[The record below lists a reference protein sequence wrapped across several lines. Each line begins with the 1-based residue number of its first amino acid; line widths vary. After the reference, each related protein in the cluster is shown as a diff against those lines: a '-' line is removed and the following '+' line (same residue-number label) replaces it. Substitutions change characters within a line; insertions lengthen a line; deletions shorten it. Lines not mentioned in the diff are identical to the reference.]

1 VPKFNFTLA
10 TQTVA
15 LRRTADESS
24 TGARLFIFESHKDH
38 TKDASKQNTV
48 LLDRSEHRVQFAI
61 FASGLGI
68 LSLPWLG

>member
-1 VPKFNFTLA
+1 MKVPLA
-10 TQTVA
+10 RA
-15 LRRTADESS
+15 F
-24 TGARLFIFESHKDH
+24 FIFESHKDH